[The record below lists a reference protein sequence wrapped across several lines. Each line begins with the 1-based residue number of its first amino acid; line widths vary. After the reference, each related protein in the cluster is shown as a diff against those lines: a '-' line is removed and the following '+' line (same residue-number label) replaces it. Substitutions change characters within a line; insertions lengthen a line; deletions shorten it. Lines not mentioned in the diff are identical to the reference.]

1 LHQIDRRW
9 LVLVQ
14 DRLTHFY
21 SLHIYKGELQVAIT
35 TAASRLGT
43 AAFSDAALVELRSNA
58 TQDDIE
64 TVIQATYQ
72 QVLGNPHLL
81 KSERLTIAESLLRD
95 RKITVQEFVR
105 QLAKSDLYKQKF
117 FHSSFQSRT
126 IELNFKHLL
135 GRAPY
140 DQAEITEHMNRYQD
154 EGYDAD
160 IDSYIDSA
168 EYQNSFG
175 ENTVPYFRDF
185 TTTGIGQRS
194 IGFPRLLQ
202 LYRGYANSDR
212 VQLSGKAPKLVKEL
226 ARNTSSAVV
235 SPSAGAA
242 FLPALKGDASYSA
255 FGGSKAFGSGRLFR
269 VEVAGI
275 TGQGYPKVRRSNKA
289 VILTYEELTP
299 HMQRVQRQGGKIAS
313 IVPL

>member
-1 LHQIDRRW
+1 M
-9 LVLVQ
+9 
-14 DRLTHFY
+14 
-21 SLHIYKGELQVAIT
+21 AIT
-35 TAASRLGT
+35 TAAARLGT
-43 AAFSDAALVELRSNA
+43 SAFSDAAPVELRSNA

-81 KSERLTIAESLLRD
+81 KSERLTISESLLRD

-140 DQAEITEHMNRYQD
+140 EQAEITEHMNRYQN
-154 EGYDAD
+154 EGYEAD
-160 IDSYIDSA
+160 IDSYIDSP
-168 EYQNSFG
+168 EYQAYFG
-175 ENTVPYFRDF
+175 DNTVPYFRDL
-185 TTTGIGQRS
+185 TTTGVGQRS
-194 IGFPRLLQ
+194 VGFTRFLQ

-212 VQLSGKAPKLVKEL
+212 VQLSGKSPRLVKDL
-226 ARNTSSAVV
+226 ARNTASAAAAT
-235 SPSAGAA
+235 SGSGEGFA
-242 FLPALKGDASYSA
+242 FLPALKGDASFSA
-255 FGGSKAFGSGRLFR
+255 FGGSKAFASGRLFR
-269 VEVAGI
+269 VEVAAI
-275 TGQGYPKVRRSNKA
+275 SKPGYPKVRRVNKA
-289 VILTYEELTP
+289 VVIPYEELTA